1 MSSVLEYMP
10 PPARGRDEVYDTLDD
25 FPEESL
31 YCVEALHRSLI
42 APVSK
47 AVGAVISGQCVLAD
61 PSDGYWGRALR
72 MLTGEHIQVRVC
84 PRGVADKPIEN
95 GETRVIAV
103 RRTRSGLSTPQV
115 AFAVLFLPESC
126 VAMDFQTPMSSA
138 RTIGCRGVQLLLP
151 SLFGKHDPHRDCTKG
166 HADIDLGGF
175 HTVRPTTLAVTKHT
189 QGSKGSGT
197 FSLSVSPGESYLV
210 IAGHMLGVDV
220 PDPLSR
226 SAITV
231 TDLEHRKRMA
241 GLARMITRGAGEEEA
256 SLYVSSALTV
266 VDLLG
271 AEGIIGMLCHH
282 FFQGV
287 LPDML
292 HSPIGVV
299 LCLVMASRI
308 ASFPDRFGLP
318 ACTKQDAY
326 ANREV
331 STIFQ
336 SRWEPVMTN
345 GYRAI
350 DVAIKSGKDNASAR
364 SGHDKHMLPFID
376 DNLTFWQRVG
386 QRVNSKIM
394 SDPHD
399 NRRSEEA
406 AKRFDTRFGKAEI
419 VYDPVTEAK
428 YAFLARDNVATPVRE
443 APIRQVCF
451 APRADMRTT
460 FQRMY
465 DTVEKWLRTGMYG
478 STRLSKPN
486 VNIGSAAGAS
496 TDTADGACPCGAE
509 KDKCDCIL
517 SSSSDDEDDEDDVLD
532 NKLCKEAMESSA
544 GAISIA
550 LLHGA
555 FIVHQFGIETF
566 VVGPVCQNSCADCD
580 AEVGVLEGVL
590 LKSRLGECPRCNRRR
605 CYACASKAAQT
616 MQVPTHCKRCV
627 PSAEHPRKKIV
638 PKKASKAGGYQ
649 RW

>member
-1 MSSVLEYMP
+1 MSSVPEYVP
-10 PPARGRDEVYDTLDD
+10 PSRRDEVYDTLDD

-42 APVSK
+42 VPVSQ
-47 AVGAVISGQCVLAD
+47 AVGTLICGQCVLSD
-61 PSDGYWGRALR
+61 PSEGYWGRAFRL
-72 MLTGEHIQVRVC
+72 LTGEYIQVRVC
-84 PRGVADKPIEN
+84 PRGVADKPIES
-95 GETRVIAV
+95 GETRIIAV
-103 RRTRSGLSTPQV
+103 RRTRSGLATPQV
-115 AFAVLFLPESC
+115 AFAVLFLPQSC
-126 VAMDFQTPMSSA
+126 VALDFQAPRSSA

-175 HTVRPTTLAVTKHT
+175 HTVRPTTLAITKHT
-189 QGSKGSGT
+189 PSAGGNGT
-197 FSLSVSPGESYLV
+197 VSLSVAPGESYLV
-210 IAGHMLGVDV
+210 LAGHMIGVDV

-226 SAITV
+226 SAVTV
-231 TDLEHRKRMA
+231 TDLEHKKRVA
-241 GLARMITRGAGEEEA
+241 GLTRMITRSVGEGETA
-256 SLYVSSALTV
+256 LYVSSALTII
-266 VDLLG
+266 DLLG

-292 HSPIGVV
+292 HSPIGMV

-326 ANREV
+326 ANKE
-331 STIFQ
+331 IAAMFE
-336 SRWEPVMTN
+336 SRWDAVMTN

-364 SGHDKHMLPFID
+364 GDADKHMLPFMD
-376 DNLTFWQRVG
+376 DNLAFWQRVG

-399 NRRSEEA
+399 DRHSEA
-406 AKRFDTRFGKAEI
+406 ASKRFETRFGKAEM
-419 VYDPVTEAK
+419 VYDPVSEAK
-428 YAFLARDNVATPVRE
+428 YAFLARDSVATPVRE
-443 APIRQVCF
+443 APIRHVCF
-451 APRADMRTT
+451 APRSDMRTT

-465 DTVEKWLRTGMYG
+465 DTVENWLRTGMYG

-486 VNIGSAAGAS
+486 VNVASGTAGSRAS
-496 TDTADGACPCGAE
+496 REDACPCGAE
-509 KDKCDCIL
+509 KDQCDCIL

-532 NKLCKEAMESSA
+532 NKLCKEAMESSG

-566 VVGPVCQNSCADCD
+566 VVGPGCHNACADCD
-580 AEVGVLEGVL
+580 ARVGVLEGVL
-590 LKSRLGECPRCNRRR
+590 LKSRAGECPRCNRRR
-605 CYACASKAAQT
+605 CYACASKSAQT
-616 MQVPTHCKRCV
+616 LAVPAHCKRCA
-627 PSAEHPRKKIV
+627 PGADHPRKKTN
-638 PKKASKAGGYQ
+638 PKKAGKHG
-649 RW
+649 R